1 MEWIIMSNKAVLFSI
16 KPKYVSLISSGE
28 KKYEL
33 RRKCPKVKEGD
44 LALVYETSPTMSLVG
59 AFVIGSV
66 VRKSKASLWKQV
78 GKYSG
83 VSHMEFME
91 YFEGCEIASA
101 IQISQYWPLE
111 QRVSL
116 QQMRELNKIEP
127 PQSYRYLCQEK
138 TGQLLSQ
145 NFDEINAISSGM

>member
-1 MEWIIMSNKAVLFSI
+1 MMTNKAVLFSI

-59 AFVIGSV
+59 AFIIGDVIQ
-66 VRKSKASLWKQV
+66 KSKVALWKQV
-78 GKYSG
+78 KEHSG
-83 VSHMEFME
+83 VSYAEFMM
-91 YFEGCEIASA
+91 YFDGCDVASA
-101 IQISQYWPLE
+101 IGIAQYWPLD

-116 QQMRELNKIEP
+116 SDMRALNKIEP

-138 TGQLLSQ
+138 AGQLLSQ
-145 NFDEINAISSGM
+145 NRERIELSSIS

>member
-1 MEWIIMSNKAVLFSI
+1 MNSKAVLFSI

-33 RRKCPKVKEGD
+33 RRKCPKIKEGD

-59 AFVIGSV
+59 AFVIGAVIQKSKTTLWKH
-66 VRKSKASLWKQV
+66 VRKH
-78 GKYSG
+78 SG
-83 VSHMEFME
+83 VSYAEFMR
-91 YFEGCEIASA
+91 YFEGCDVASA
-101 IQISQYWPLE
+101 IEIAQYWPLD

-116 QQMRELNKIEP
+116 RDMRTLNKIEP

-145 NFDEINAISSGM
+145 NRESIEFSSTS